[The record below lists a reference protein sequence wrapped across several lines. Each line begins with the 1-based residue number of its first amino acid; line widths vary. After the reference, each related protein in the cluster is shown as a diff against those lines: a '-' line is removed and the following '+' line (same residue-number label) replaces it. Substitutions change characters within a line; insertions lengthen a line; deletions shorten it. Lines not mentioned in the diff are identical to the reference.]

1 MREGPGRRAVAL
13 GLGLALSGAGAQ
25 AAAPPAVAAELAGR
39 TVRVAM
45 PGGRRNAPRL
55 ILLPGLGPPQTPQ
68 ALAAVLPPLPGA
80 LSIYAPL
87 PFAPGSPGGGIDGLV
102 RRQQEDYA
110 GSLLVPLLSAAAP
123 SLEALSDAAVETYAL
138 AADRPVHLFGF
149 SMGGAA
155 ALAAL
160 SRSRLRLGTVV
171 ALNAPLSV
179 RAAVAAYERKLKT
192 TYVPRGAGIF
202 GAYDLAAEADE
213 IRRRQPGVKIRL
225 LHNTD
230 DDQFTTEDARRACA
244 ALRAAGVDAALTLA
258 PQGGH
263 NALATHAD
271 TQRRVRAILAQHL
284 HA

>member
-1 MREGPGRRAVAL
+1 MREGPDRRAVAL
-13 GLGLALSGAGAQ
+13 GVGLALVGAGAR
-25 AAAPPAVAAELAGR
+25 AAARPTVAAELAGHS
-39 TVRVAM
+39 VRVAM
-45 PGGRRNAPRL
+45 PGGRRHAPRL

-68 ALAAVLPPLPGA
+68 ALAVALQPIPGA

-87 PFAPGSPGGGIDGLV
+87 PFAPGSPGGGIDVLV
-102 RRQQEDYA
+102 RRQQDDYA
-110 GSLLVPLLSAAAP
+110 GSLLVPLLSAAAS
-123 SLEALSDAAVETYAL
+123 SLEALSDAAGEAYAL
-138 AADRPVHLFGF
+138 APDRPVHLFGF

-160 SRSRLRLGTVV
+160 SRSRLRLGSVV

-192 TYVPRGAGIF
+192 TYVPRDAGVF

-225 LHNTD
+225 VQNTD
-230 DDQFTTEDARRACA
+230 DDQFTAQDARDTCA
-244 ALRAAGVDAALTLA
+244 ALRAAGLDASLTLA
-258 PQGGH
+258 PKGGH
-263 NALATHAD
+263 NALATD
-271 TQRRVRAILAQHL
+271 PGTQRRVRGILAQHL